1 MLLGSH
7 LVRLGLPE
15 IRMHSASYQT
25 GWKVEEVGSVTY
37 GSLWWLYI
45 CLEFPQNKQ
54 TFLCII
60 RKVLG
65 KGKRAKHWEL
75 RLRERNW
82 ALKRQQ
88 MIDTVC
94 QMPPTIIHNSEFQE
108 KKKKIVLSF
117 FSLQMFWK
125 ASTKTN
131 NKEIMVLY
139 LFILMGKKT

>member
-7 LVRLGLPE
+7 LVRLGLPVL
-15 IRMHSASYQT
+15 RMHSASYQT
-25 GWKVEEVGSVTY
+25 GWKVEEAGSVTY

-54 TFLCII
+54 NFLCII

-65 KGKRAKHWEL
+65 KDERAKHWEL
-75 RLRERNW
+75 RLRGRNW

-108 KKKKIVLSF
+108 KKKSIVL
-117 FSLQMFWK
+117 FSLCRCSEK
-125 ASTKTN
+125 RVIKLITK
-131 NKEIMVLY
+131 K
-139 LFILMGKKT
+139 